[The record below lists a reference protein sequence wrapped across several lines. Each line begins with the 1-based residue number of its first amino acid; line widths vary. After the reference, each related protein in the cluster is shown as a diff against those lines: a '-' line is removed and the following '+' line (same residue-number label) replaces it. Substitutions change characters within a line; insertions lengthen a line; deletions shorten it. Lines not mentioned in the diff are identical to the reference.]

1 MASASAYRAAVAHR
15 EPAPPPPQTPPQTP
29 AQTPPQ
35 TLPAPPAPPPPQQQ
49 QQRSKKSKKG
59 PAIDPAEA
67 ARVTD
72 DEIAACVSVLQRLG
86 AEKSL
91 EVFESTK
98 CRELR
103 KALRPFFVHMNT
115 KERNAEQVGAQAG
128 RVACDPGG
136 REGGSER
143 AVPTLVALIILITP
157 ITPTT
162 PINSIR
168 TSGCSASSTRSKR
181 W

>member
-1 MASASAYRAAVAHR
+1 MAAAYRAMAHR
-15 EPAPPPPQTPPQTP
+15 EPAPPQQMPSQTTPSSPSSTPPQTPPTSSSSSSSP
-29 AQTPPQ
+29 RPPPQ
-35 TLPAPPAPPPPQQQ
+35 QQQQQ

-103 KALRPFFVHMNT
+103 KSLRPFFVHMNT
-115 KERNAEQVGAQAG
+115 KERNAEQVGG
-128 RVACDPGG
+128 PSR
-136 REGGSER
+136 
-143 AVPTLVALIILITP
+143 L
-157 ITPTT
+157 
-162 PINSIR
+162 
-168 TSGCSASSTRSKR
+168 
-181 W
+181 

>member
-1 MASASAYRAAVAHR
+1 MAHR
-15 EPAPPPPQTPPQTP
+15 EPAPPPQMPSQTTQSSPSSTLPQTPPTSASSP
-29 AQTPPQ
+29 SSPRPQ
-35 TLPAPPAPPPPQQQ
+35 PPPQQ

-103 KALRPFFVHMNT
+103 KSLRPFFVHMNT
-115 KERNAEQVGAQAG
+115 KERNAEQVGG
-128 RVACDPGG
+128 PSR
-136 REGGSER
+136 
-143 AVPTLVALIILITP
+143 L
-157 ITPTT
+157 
-162 PINSIR
+162 
-168 TSGCSASSTRSKR
+168 
-181 W
+181 